1 MTKNAYKLN
10 FVAKP
15 LFAPFRHRFHI
26 EFGIKY
32 HAFCTFSHSSSMFR
46 GLMSPNFTIFHSFS
60 IGLQFKGS
68 NNGTWFPE
76 SKTSIYPVFESLC
89 RVLEIQFSVLRIS
102 NTNFSITTYL
112 LLYYIYFRL
121 IGAKA
126 LILLFT
132 FSSAVQLICA
142 ETKAIR
148 LFRYRFCQHWIF
160 MGQPSENIIF
170 YKATCNSSRRNFY
183 TQFSFDSY
191 RGLEKIAFW

>member
-76 SKTSIYPVFESLC
+76 SKTSLYPVFESLC

-148 LFRYRFCQHWIF
+148 LFPYLLSTLELS
-160 MGQPSENIIF
+160 G
-170 YKATCNSSRRNFY
+170 TNS
-183 TQFSFDSY
+183 FSFRKYSFLKSDAQQISKKFLY
-191 RGLEKIAFW
+191 PILLR